1 MRRKPYQG
9 EGKIISRILEPRS
22 IYVMRGVARSEFQH
36 SIPAMEKLRCSI
48 TFRTLAKERAKKWAK
63 KNDRRAA

>member
-1 MRRKPYQG
+1 
-9 EGKIISRILEPRS
+9 LEPRS

-36 SIPAMEKLRCSI
+36 SIPAVEKLRFSI